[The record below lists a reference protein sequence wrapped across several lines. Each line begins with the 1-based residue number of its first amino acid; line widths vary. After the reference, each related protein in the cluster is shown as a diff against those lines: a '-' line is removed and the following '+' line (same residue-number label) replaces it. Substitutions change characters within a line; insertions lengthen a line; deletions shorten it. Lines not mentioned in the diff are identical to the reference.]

1 MNFDVKDISVVLVD
15 DDLSAD
21 SRMFSQSFF
30 TSGYF
35 VHKFTAKSNK
45 EAQEIL
51 DNGKV
56 KMVLYIPKYFS
67 AKILANEN
75 IDIQILVD
83 GVDANTGTTIVG
95 FAQAV
100 TQQYNQKLN

>member
-21 SRMFSQSFF
+21 SRMFSQSFR

-51 DNGKV
+51 DTGKV

-67 AKILANEN
+67 R
-75 IDIQILVD
+75 
-83 GVDANTGTTIVG
+83 
-95 FAQAV
+95 
-100 TQQYNQKLN
+100 